1 MCTKCHE
8 SPIRSCFNLAPDSL
22 DLIPHRKREPECRTP
37 AKEKKNSNNFN
48 SRIESYRKAQ
58 VIKIKKKEL
67 ARGRHEKYLEGLES
81 YATGNN
87 NLA

>member
-1 MCTKCHE
+1 MQDTSK
-8 SPIRSCFNLAPDSL
+8 
-22 DLIPHRKREPECRTP
+22 RK
-37 AKEKKNSNNFN
+37 KSSNNFN
-48 SRIESYRKAQ
+48 SRIESYRK
-58 VIKIKKKEL
+58 VIRIKKKEL